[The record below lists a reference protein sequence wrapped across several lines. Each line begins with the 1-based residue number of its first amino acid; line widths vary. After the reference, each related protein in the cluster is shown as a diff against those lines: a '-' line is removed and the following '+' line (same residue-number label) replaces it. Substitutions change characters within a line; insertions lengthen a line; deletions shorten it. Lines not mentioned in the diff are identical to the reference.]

1 MLRLI
6 RANLIRYFKSP
17 LLFGAMLCSL
27 ILGIIHGIKAWH
39 SIHFDLDYYNHY
51 MNDVWMPCPMSDIW
65 LKTTVWVLIVL
76 VSLEI
81 GREFSDGTIR
91 NKLYIGY
98 TKRAIYLAETV
109 TSFAVTLCIFLAA
122 MIPTVIGGSSFF
134 FTIPTAVLFRL
145 LGELFLFFLVWSVIS
160 AALTMV
166 IANRAVGVV
175 AVFSIMLFLA
185 TLNVNLKEYYYN
197 TAPAEL
203 TVTDIE
209 HTAEGAPYAVER
221 TVGNHWY
228 LEGLPKKLVEIEHE
242 INPFSRL
249 YNACNYA
256 YLHHPE
262 NEDREDV
269 FEIQLMIDRRI
280 TADSF
285 VLVITGILAAIG
297 GLVLFQR
304 SDLK

>member
-6 RANLIRYFKSP
+6 RASLIRYFKSP
-17 LLFGAMLCSL
+17 LFFGAMMCSL
-27 ILGIIHGIKAWH
+27 VLGIIHGIKAWH
-39 SIHFDLDYYNHY
+39 SIHFDLDYYNYY
-51 MNDVWMPCPMSDIW
+51 MNDVWMSTPMSDRW
-65 LKTTVWVLIVL
+65 LKMAVWILIVL
-76 VSLEI
+76 ISLEI

-98 TKRAIYLAETV
+98 TKKTIYLAETV
-109 TSFAVTLCIFLAA
+109 VSFVVTLCIFLTA
-122 MIPTVIGGSSFF
+122 MIPTVIGGYSFF
-134 FTIPTAVLFRL
+134 FTIPATVLFRL
-145 LGELFLFFLVWSVIS
+145 LGELFLLFLVWSVIS

-185 TLNVNLKEYYYN
+185 ILNVNLRGYYYN
-197 TAPAEL
+197 TDPAE
-203 TVTDIE
+203 VTEIYIE
-209 HTAEGAPYAVER
+209 HSAEGKPYAVER
-221 TVGNHWY
+221 TVRNRWY
-228 LEGLPKKLVEIEHE
+228 LERLPKKLVEIEHE

-262 NEDREDV
+262 KASSEAV
-269 FEIQLMIDRRI
+269 FEVQLMINRQI

-285 VLVITGILAAIG
+285 ILVITGIFVAAG